1 VVFRTMLAP
10 LQIPGGPELLI
21 IALNV
26 IFGVA
31 ILLAILGGFYYF
43 IDRTKSGGSMD
54 ERFDR
59 VEREVGG
66 VQARVDDLDDRVTE
80 LEALQNRVDDLER
93 MVAQG
98 EDRE

>member
-1 VVFRTMLAP
+1 MLVP
-10 LQIPGGPELLI
+10 LQSIPGGPELFIIVLNLVLG
-21 IALNV
+21 IAL
-26 IFGVA
+26 
-31 ILLAILGGFYYF
+31 LLAILGGFYYF
-43 IDRTKSGGSMD
+43 VDRTRSGGSMD

-66 VQARVDDLDDRVTE
+66 VQARVEDLDDRVTE
-80 LEALQNRVDDLER
+80 LEDLRDRVEELEQ

>member
-1 VVFRTMLAP
+1 MLGP
-10 LQIPGGPELLI
+10 LQSIPGGPELLI
-21 IALNV
+21 IALNLLLT
-26 IFGVA
+26 VA
-31 ILLAILGGFYYF
+31 VLLAIVGGVYYF
-43 IDRTKSGGSMD
+43 VDRTKSGGGMD

-66 VQARVDDLDDRVTE
+66 VQARVDDLDDRVAE
-80 LEALQNRVDDLER
+80 LEDLRDRVADLER